1 MSLSEIEKREK
12 FLKKKETQKFIK
24 DVLHQQEPLT
34 KEQSELLTKIVNDA
48 QTVYNYSGDD
58 TGITDEEFDILFEK
72 LDMMEEMKVSTEI
85 VSNMKTGYHKY
96 PSLRG
101 TLDKIYYLSEEEKEN
116 AVNKSR
122 RSLIDW
128 IETSGRKIYEKTGKH
143 VNLMEEEIYV
153 FPKWDGVSCI
163 FEFDRTGK
171 LQRALTRGFT
181 ETNEAQI
188 VTHIFEDMVTGPI
201 KDAPYDYGVKTEI
214 MMTNEDLRTYNEIYG
229 TNYKNSRSIV
239 SSIMNSDEKDDR
251 VKFLRIMQLRLSYM
265 IDGEESLQELSP
277 NALNTDFISCK
288 LGDIETIRKFAEHHR
303 EVNGL
308 RCDGAVIYIKDP
320 KIQHL
325 LGRENEKQKF
335 EVAFKFTEVH
345 DYSKVTGIR
354 FQMGL
359 FGSVNPILEV
369 KPVILKGNTIQ
380 NISLGSMARFEELK
394 LAEGDK
400 VKVLYDII
408 PYVVFDPDD
417 ENCKRSGNRPF
428 ETPTTCPDCGEPLDV
443 VTSPTGNSYYCRN
456 KKCPCIIK
464 GRILNYITKMLID
477 GISYATVDQLYDE
490 GYLKSISDLYKL
502 EKHRKDL
509 CKLEGFGK
517 QSVKLIL
524 DEIENKKTVNEARFL
539 SAIGIEG
546 IGLKIFEKILGII
559 TYDEL
564 MDLCFN
570 YKGKAIKTLV
580 EIPGIKEKTATKIID
595 GIKDNEKLILELEE
609 ILDLV
614 SFKKEK
620 ARFKACF
627 TKIRPNDDLSDFI
640 TVKGGLAT
648 DTLTKDVDFLVIP
661 MKGVTSSK
669 TEKAQKWGIPVI
681 ALNECESYINENYP
695 SFK

>member
-1 MSLSEIEKREK
+1 MSSSEIKKREK
-12 FLKKKETQKFIK
+12 FLKKEETQKFIK

-34 KEQSELLTKIVNDA
+34 KEQVEFLTKIVNYA
-48 QTVYNYSGDD
+48 QTVYNYSGED

-72 LDMMEEMKVSTEI
+72 LDMMEEMKISTEI
-85 VSNMKTGYHKY
+85 VSNMKTGYHRY

-101 TLDKIYYLSEEEKEN
+101 TLDKIYYLSEDEKEN

-163 FEFDRTGK
+163 FEFDKTGK

-188 VTHIFEDMVTGPI
+188 VTHIFEDIVTGPI
-201 KDAPYDYGVKTEI
+201 KNALYDYGVKTEI

-239 SSIMNSDEKDDR
+239 SSIMNSDEKDGR
-251 VKFLRIMQLRLSYM
+251 VKFLKIMQLRLSYM

-308 RCDGAVIYIKDP
+308 RCDGAVIYIKNQ
-320 KIQHL
+320 KIQNL

-408 PYVVFDPDD
+408 PYVVFDNDD

-443 VTSPTGNSYYCRN
+443 VTSATGNSYYCRN

-580 EIPGIKEKTATKIID
+580 EIPGIKEKTAIKIID

-695 SFK
+695 LFK

>member
-1 MSLSEIEKREK
+1 MSSSEIKKREK

-34 KEQSELLTKIVNDA
+34 KEQAEFLTKIVNYA
-48 QTVYNYSGDD
+48 QTVYNYSGED

-72 LDMMEEMKVSTEI
+72 LDMMEEMKISTEI
-85 VSNMKTGYHKY
+85 VSNMKTGYHRY

-101 TLDKIYYLSEEEKEN
+101 TLDKIYYLSEDEKEN
-116 AVNKSR
+116 AVNKNR

-163 FEFDRTGK
+163 FEFDKTGK

-188 VTHIFEDMVTGPI
+188 VTHIFEDIITG
-201 KDAPYDYGVKTEI
+201 
-214 MMTNEDLRTYNEIYG
+214 
-229 TNYKNSRSIV
+229 
-239 SSIMNSDEKDDR
+239 SDEKDDR

-265 IDGEESLQELSP
+265 INGEESLQELSP

-308 RCDGAVIYIKDP
+308 RCDGAVIYIKDQ
-320 KIQHL
+320 KIQNL

-408 PYVVFDPDD
+408 PYVVFDNDD
-417 ENCKRSGNRPF
+417 ENCKRSGNKPF

-443 VTSPTGNSYYCRN
+443 VTSATGNSYYCRN

-580 EIPGIKEKTATKIID
+580 EIPGIKEKTAIKIID

-609 ILDLV
+609 ILNLV

-695 SFK
+695 LFK

>member
-1 MSLSEIEKREK
+1 
-12 FLKKKETQKFIK
+12 
-24 DVLHQQEPLT
+24 
-34 KEQSELLTKIVNDA
+34 
-48 QTVYNYSGDD
+48 
-58 TGITDEEFDILFEK
+58 
-72 LDMMEEMKVSTEI
+72 
-85 VSNMKTGYHKY
+85 
-96 PSLRG
+96 
-101 TLDKIYYLSEEEKEN
+101 
-116 AVNKSR
+116 
-122 RSLIDW
+122 
-128 IETSGRKIYEKTGKH
+128 
-143 VNLMEEEIYV
+143 
-153 FPKWDGVSCI
+153 
-163 FEFDRTGK
+163 
-171 LQRALTRGFT
+171 
-181 ETNEAQI
+181 
-188 VTHIFEDMVTGPI
+188 
-201 KDAPYDYGVKTEI
+201 
-214 MMTNEDLRTYNEIYG
+214 
-229 TNYKNSRSIV
+229 
-239 SSIMNSDEKDDR
+239 
-251 VKFLRIMQLRLSYM
+251 
-265 IDGEESLQELSP
+265 
-277 NALNTDFISCK
+277 
-288 LGDIETIRKFAEHHR
+288 
-303 EVNGL
+303 
-308 RCDGAVIYIKDP
+308 
-320 KIQHL
+320 
-325 LGRENEKQKF
+325 
-335 EVAFKFTEVH
+335 
-345 DYSKVTGIR
+345 
-354 FQMGL
+354 
-359 FGSVNPILEV
+359 
-369 KPVILKGNTIQ
+369 
-380 NISLGSMARFEELK
+380 
-394 LAEGDK
+394 
-400 VKVLYDII
+400 
-408 PYVVFDPDD
+408 
-417 ENCKRSGNRPF
+417 
-428 ETPTTCPDCGEPLDV
+428 
-443 VTSPTGNSYYCRN
+443 
-456 KKCPCIIK
+456 
-464 GRILNYITKMLID
+464 MLID

-627 TKIRPNDDLSDFI
+627 TKIRPNDDLSGFI

-669 TEKAQKWGIPVI
+669 TEKAQKWGIPII